1 MRLVLR
7 CCPNNRSLNLKEKT
21 MKRLLFASILATGL
35 STAFAADQTVTGVIT
50 DSMCKSNH
58 AMMQKGANKMSDH
71 DCTVACVKMMGQKY
85 VLTSGDKVYEIANQ
99 AFAGLETNAGGTV
112 MAAGQVSA
120 DGKSITLT
128 KVMPAAAK

>member
-1 MRLVLR
+1 MKKMLFVAALTARL
-7 CCPNNRSLNLKEKT
+7 
-21 MKRLLFASILATGL
+21 SI
-35 STAFAADQTVTGVIT
+35 AFAADQTVTGVLT

-85 VLTSGDKVYEIANQ
+85 VLATGDKVYEIANET
-99 AFAGLETNAGGTV
+99 FAGLEKNAGGTV
-112 MAAGQVSA
+112 KATGQVSA

-128 KVMPAAAK
+128 TLSAAAAK